1 MTSSRSNCFYI
12 KGAPV
17 IYRGKHWIFTPLN
30 LYDSIFLLSFSSF
43 WQKLLTQ
50 GTEWEKRWETLGLG
64 KAEKIEKHNLI
75 PICHPIR
82 SLHHC
87 CPSLICQLPNQSKHS
102 RCIQTRTNGL
112 SLGICLFIRRV
123 RWNMKTA
130 ALNWFSVREQTV
142 KGKCCGCLPFPCYSW
157 MHPDME
163 IFQCSQGLNGVF
175 VRPGKC
181 WIIMLILIRASSDN
195 TLKCLTCWKL

>member
-1 MTSSRSNCFYI
+1 M
-12 KGAPV
+12 
-17 IYRGKHWIFTPLN
+17 
-30 LYDSIFLLSFSSF
+30 
-43 WQKLLTQ
+43 TQ
-50 GTEWEKRWETLGLG
+50 GTECEKRWESLGLG
-64 KAEKIEKHNLI
+64 KGEKIEKHNLI

-82 SLHHC
+82 SLYYC

-130 ALNWFSVREQTV
+130 ALNWFSARERTV
-142 KGKCCGCLPFPCYSW
+142 KGKRCGCLLFPCYSW

-163 IFQCSQGLNGVF
+163 IFQCSQGLNRVF
-175 VRPGKC
+175 LSGLANAGLLC
-181 WIIMLILIRASSDN
+181 WFWSGLLQTTRCN
-195 TLKCLTCWKL
+195 V

>member
-1 MTSSRSNCFYI
+1 MFQGRTVFTK

-17 IYRGKHWIFTPLN
+17 IYRGSHWIFTPLN
-30 LYDSIFLLSFSSF
+30 SYFIIVLLCFTIK
-43 WQKLLTQ
+43 QKLVTQ
-50 GTEWEKRWETLGLG
+50 GTECEKRWESLGLG
-64 KAEKIEKHNLI
+64 KGEKIEKHNLI

-82 SLHHC
+82 SLHYC

-112 SLGICLFIRRV
+112 SLGICLFIRSV

-142 KGKCCGCLPFPCYSW
+142 KGKRCGCLPFPCYSW

-163 IFQCSQGLNGVF
+163 IFQCSQGLNRVFFF

-181 WIIMLILIRASSDN
+181 WINMLILIRVHWN
-195 TLKCLTCWKL
+195 V

>member
-1 MTSSRSNCFYI
+1 M
-12 KGAPV
+12 
-17 IYRGKHWIFTPLN
+17 
-30 LYDSIFLLSFSSF
+30 
-43 WQKLLTQ
+43 TQ
-50 GTEWEKRWETLGLG
+50 GTECEKRWESLGLG
-64 KAEKIEKHNLI
+64 KGEKIEKHNLI

-82 SLHHC
+82 SLHYC

-112 SLGICLFIRRV
+112 SLGICLFIRSV

-142 KGKCCGCLPFPCYSW
+142 KGKRCGCLPFPCYSW

-163 IFQCSQGLNGVF
+163 IFQCSQGLNRAFFF

-181 WIIMLILIRASSDN
+181 WINMLILIRVHWN
-195 TLKCLTCWKL
+195 V